1 MTSLRFACFFLTLIA
16 LAGCRRAASPTRE
29 DRPKGGTGGPT
40 APHAPTPEDWTAL
53 ELPPPL
59 AKLLEGGKWDATPA
73 GFRIVTL
80 SFLADACAT
89 VAAHEPGKRAAGLAC
104 VTRALELARKTRPP
118 GLRVERA
125 DHGLWLSHFALI
137 LGAADRLGP
146 CLDAKEHEEIATALA
161 RRALRE
167 PTAHVPSFPDSAF
180 RFPADQTATLT
191 SLARFDRAHAA
202 HLADEPLRRWRAYVL
217 EKAMDEKLGLPWSE
231 VTGKAKGARD
241 PRGCAL
247 SWQTRYLNEL
257 DPTLAG
263 QWWDRYKH
271 AYLVDK
277 VVLVGFREW
286 PPGRERP
293 ADVDSGPIVQ
303 NVGSA
308 ATALAISAARAT
320 GDNILAR
327 RLEATASLVETAA
340 SADPKLARES
350 STALAAAILYVGKHP
365 PP

>member
-1 MTSLRFACFFLTLIA
+1 MTSLRAARVLLVLIA
-16 LAGCRRAASPTRE
+16 LGGVPALGATEAGGRREEGRG
-29 DRPKGGTGGPT
+29 RQRRGR
-40 APHAPTPEDWTAL
+40 APTPVDWAPL
-53 ELPPPL
+53 ELPAPL
-59 AKLLEGGKWDATPA
+59 AKVVEGGKWDATPA

-89 VAAHEPGKRAAGLAC
+89 VAVHEPGKRAAGAAC

-146 CLDAKEHEEIATALA
+146 CPDAKEHEEIATALA

-167 PTAHVPSFPDSAF
+167 PTAHVPSFPDSAL
-180 RFPADQTATLT
+180 RFPADQTATLA

-202 HLADEPLRRWRAYVL
+202 HLADEPIRRWREHVL

-247 SWQTRYLNEL
+247 SWQTRYLNEF

-263 QWWDRYKH
+263 QWWDRYKR

-277 VVLVGFREW
+277 IVLVGFREW

-303 NVGSA
+303 GVGSA

-340 SADPKLARES
+340 TADPKLARQA

>member
-1 MTSLRFACFFLTLIA
+1 MTALRATRVLLVLIA
-16 LAGCRRAASPTRE
+16 FAGCRRPAQPS
-29 DRPKGGTGGPT
+29 
-40 APHAPTPEDWTAL
+40 PEDGGKRGGSAAPGARAPKPGDWAQL
-53 ELPPPL
+53 ELPAPL

-73 GFRIVTL
+73 GFRVVTL

-89 VAAHEPGKRAAGLAC
+89 IAAHDPDKRAAGRAC
-104 VTRALELARKTRPP
+104 VVRSLELARRTRPP

-146 CLDAKEHEEIATALA
+146 CPDAKEHEEIATALA
-161 RRALRE
+161 RRTLRE
-167 PTAHVPSFPDSAF
+167 PTAHVPSFPGVAF
-180 RFPADQTATLT
+180 RWPADQTATLA
-191 SLARFDRAHAA
+191 SLTRFDRAHAA
-202 HLADEPLRRWRAYVL
+202 HLADEPVRRWRARVL
-217 EKAMDEKLGLPWSE
+217 DKTMDAKLGLPWSE

-247 SWQTRYLNEL
+247 SWQTRYLNEF

-263 QWWDRYKH
+263 QWWDRYKG

-277 VVLVGFREW
+277 LVLVGFREW
-286 PPGRERP
+286 PPGRDRP
-293 ADVDSGPIVQ
+293 ADIDSGPIVQ
-303 NVGSA
+303 GVGSA

-327 RLEATASLVETAA
+327 RLEATASLVESAA
-340 SADPKLARES
+340 GASPKLARQA
-350 STALAAAILYVGKHP
+350 STVLAAAILYVGAHP

>member
-1 MTSLRFACFFLTLIA
+1 MTSLRAARVLVALIA
-16 LAGCRRAASPTRE
+16 LASCRRPALPRPE
-29 DRPKGGTGGPT
+29 DRAKGNPGCSSKPALG
-40 APHAPTPEDWTAL
+40 DWALL
-53 ELPPPL
+53 ELPAPL
-59 AKLLEGGKWDATPA
+59 AKLLGDGKWDGTAV

-80 SFLADACAT
+80 SFLADACST
-89 VAAHEPGKRAAGLAC
+89 VAAHDAEKRPAAVAC
-104 VTRALELARKTRPP
+104 VTRSLELARKTRPP

-125 DHGLWLSHFALI
+125 DHGLWLTHFALI

-146 CLDAKEHEEIATALA
+146 CPDAKEHEEIATALA
-161 RRALRE
+161 RRTLRE
-167 PTAHVPSFPDSAF
+167 PTAHVPSFPDNAF
-180 RFPADQTATLT
+180 RWPADQAATLA
-191 SLARFDRAHAA
+191 SLARYDRAHAA
-202 HLADEPLRRWRAYVL
+202 HLADEPIRRWRARIL
-217 EKAMDEKLGLPWSE
+217 DKALDGELGLPWSE

-247 SWQTRYLNEL
+247 SWQTRYLNEF

-263 QWWDRYKH
+263 QWWDRYKR

-286 PPGRERP
+286 PPGRERA

-303 NVGSA
+303 GVGSA

-340 SADPKLARES
+340 SADPKLAREA

>member
-1 MTSLRFACFFLTLIA
+1 MTSLRATRVCLVLFA
-16 LAGCRRAASPTRE
+16 LAGCRRTATPPPE
-29 DRPKGGTGGPT
+29 DHAKGGAAKPR
-40 APHAPTPEDWTAL
+40 PPTPEDWTAL
-53 ELPPPL
+53 ELPAPL

-89 VAAHEPGKRAAGLAC
+89 IAAHEPSRRAAGAAC

-146 CLDAKEHEEIATALA
+146 CPDAKEHEEIATALA

-167 PTAHVPSFPDSAF
+167 PTAHVPSFPDSAL
-180 RFPADQTATLT
+180 RFPADQTATLA
-191 SLARFDRAHAA
+191 SLARYDRAHAA

-217 EKAMDEKLGLPWSE
+217 EKAMDPKLGLPWSE
-231 VTGKAKGARD
+231 ATGKAKGARD

-303 NVGSA
+303 GVGSA

-340 SADPKLARES
+340 KADPKLAREA
-350 STALAAAILYVGKHP
+350 STDLAAAILYVGKHP